1 MNEVAGYAR
10 PVPMGFWAMIR
21 LHRDARPKPLLA
33 RGGSPIVY
41 TCEADALRAVVAHLC
56 SYFNSPMV
64 RGGETIQMS
73 KADAHFNL
81 QPFVKAKGREKR
93 TEVERRRITA

>member
-64 RGGETIQMS
+64 RGGETISAGARAQAERIFS
-73 KADAHFNL
+73 
-81 QPFVKAKGREKR
+81 KGRMIP
-93 TEVERRRITA
+93 VERVGGEA